1 MVGEETN
8 ERPILVVEDD
18 PNLRAALA
26 RILRGEGHDV
36 LEAADGDAAL
46 AIARAV
52 GLRMMVVDY
61 SMPGLDGESVLR
73 QVRADLADEAP
84 EAVLLTAGAHE
95 QARAEALGVLGLC
108 KPFQVETLLAALA
121 THRSDETV

>member
-1 MVGEETN
+1 MGEPIQS
-8 ERPILVVEDD
+8 RPILVVEDD
-18 PNLRAALA
+18 PHLRAALA

-46 AIARAV
+46 MIARSV

-73 QVRADLADEAP
+73 QLREDLADEAP
-84 EAVLLTAGAHE
+84 RAVLLTGGAHE

-108 KPFQVETLLAALA
+108 KPFQVETLLAALE
-121 THRSDETV
+121 RLPVETV